1 MIVREK
7 EYTKY
12 TNFSVFIGSSKL
24 EVKILIKLLMF
35 QIG

>member
-1 MIVREK
+1 MRVREK

-12 TNFSVFIGSSKL
+12 TNFSVFIGSSEL
-24 EVKILIKLLMF
+24 EVKLLIKLLMF